1 MYGHARILTLRTY
14 VCALDAGCV
23 CFVHTT
29 TSSLRR
35 FTTFP
40 QEIVIAMEEPV
51 HIQQIQILSHEY
63 KIATKVE
70 VHVGTPSAGDPEAR
84 RCNFRRLGY
93 LSFDSNRRSN
103 FQAREL
109 KSVMLNTVAQVVKLV
124 PHRCHVNSLNIY
136 NQVGIIA
143 LNIVG
148 EKVPASGAAGFGAHA
163 PRHAAAVVP
172 TTADITLDLQVDRLT
187 AEKIRK
193 LEIDKRT
200 AVTDER
206 YDDAKFYKDQID
218 KLRMLGKKIA
228 ELEAHKR
235 RAVEVEDYSTAK
247 VLKAEVDRL
256 RAAGADSLDAV
267 GAGPGGGGAD
277 GGGKG
282 THQHA
287 VQESRPRIKDPMQ
300 LFNRV
305 LPPEE
310 RAKQAETILSASQ
323 EGIPALHAANF
334 QLQPNVYEPSGS
346 PEVLHSS
353 PPAVLAAAP
362 IQPPSLASFSP
373 LDASPPVRQD
383 VDGPVPLNA
392 YVPHDEKLLPVPAR
406 AQGLME
412 PASQESMPPEEAPP
426 TSGSLPAPEAIS
438 GPLTGEAEPF
448 IEMFGEHTAR
458 CLFSRNWQL
467 RESGVD
473 EVCKCVIDG
482 SVKGGREASY
492 SVTAR
497 LLSRVL
503 KDRVPGV
510 FHAGVRLLDAMV
522 EHIGPEVGERTFQSR
537 IGDAVQ
543 RLIDRLGDVNQRV
556 RAVSGESI
564 QMLANHEV
572 CGLGVVASFA
582 TKPVKAASAAK
593 PLIGRLEV
601 LNQLVETH
609 GMNVLTVDTV
619 MPIAR
624 AGLDHQS
631 GEVRDA
637 AIQLTTSANSHVG
650 DAVEKYLNG
659 LKPALRELLNAE
671 ISGEVVAKKGTPGLK
686 AKSKVQSFASAPPP
700 KKAPQSRPAPAATN
714 SGKTGGPAP
723 PAQPSAAVEDDELP
737 PRSESELPGLKKH
750 LVRALS
756 RFGC

>member
-1 MYGHARILTLRTY
+1 M
-14 VCALDAGCV
+14 
-23 CFVHTT
+23 
-29 TSSLRR
+29 
-35 FTTFP
+35 
-40 QEIVIAMEEPV
+40 Q
-51 HIQQIQILSHEY
+51 IQQIQILSHEY

-148 EKVPASGAAGFGAHA
+148 EKVPASGAGSFAAHA
-163 PRHAAAVVP
+163 PRHGAAVVP
-172 TTADITLDLQVDRLT
+172 TTEDITLDLQVDRLT

-193 LEIDKRT
+193 LEVDKRA

-256 RAAGADSLDAV
+256 RAAGADSIDAV
-267 GAGPGGGGAD
+267 GAGSGAGGS
-277 GGGKG
+277 KG
-282 THQHA
+282 TQQHTI
-287 VQESRPRIKDPMQ
+287 QESRPARVKDPMQ

-323 EGIPALHAANF
+323 EGIPALNAANF

-353 PPAVLAAAP
+353 PPAAPAAAP

-426 TSGSLPAPEAIS
+426 ASGNLPAPEAIP

-448 IEMFGEHTAR
+448 IEMFGEHIAR

-473 EVCKCVIDG
+473 EVCKCIIDG

-492 SVTAR
+492 GTTAR

-510 FHAGVRLLDAMV
+510 FHAGVRLLDALV
-522 EHIGPEVGERTFQSR
+522 EHSGPEVGERAFQSR
-537 IGDAVQ
+537 IGEAVQ

-564 QMLANHEV
+564 QMLASHEV

-609 GMNVLTVDTV
+609 GMDVLTVDTV

-637 AIQLTTSANSHVG
+637 AIQLTASANSHVG
-650 DAVEKYLNG
+650 QAVEKYLKG

-671 ISGEVVAKKGTPGLK
+671 ISGEVVVKKGTPGLK

-700 KKAPQSRPAPAATN
+700 KKAPPPRPAPATANN
-714 SGKTGGPAP
+714 SRKASESGGKTSAPTAP
-723 PAQPSAAVEDDELP
+723 PAATPSAAMDDDELP
-737 PRSESELPGLKKH
+737 PRSENELPGLKKH
-750 LVRALS
+750 LVRALL
-756 RFGC
+756 